1 VTPLAVS
8 DTVRMNNYDTITL
21 TGLVATEPH
30 QTGTSGNFPVVSFRL
45 LSFQSHFDRA
55 KSVWVDDDPNWYRVS
70 AFRQLALNVL
80 TSIGKGDRVIV
91 TGRLRI
97 RDWEASGRSG
107 TNIDLN
113 ADAIGHDLC
122 WGRTSY
128 SAVPSRAATTTPDA
142 PTGGGTAAYP
152 LGDTGDPAAGG
163 ETREVVAAERPVSVG
178 EQFDELVVPF
188 CGPSNCAEG

>member
-1 VTPLAVS
+1 VAVG

-21 TGLVATEPH
+21 TGLVGTEPH

-55 KSVWVDDDPNWYRVS
+55 KGVWVDDDPNWYRVS
-70 AFRQLALNVL
+70 AFRHLAVNVL
-80 TSIGKGDRVIV
+80 TSVGKGDRVIV

-113 ADAIGHDLC
+113 ADSIGHDLC
-122 WGRTSY
+122 WGRSSY
-128 SAVPSRAATTTPDA
+128 SAVSAKAATTTPEA
-142 PTGGGTAAYP
+142 PGGGTAAYP
-152 LGDTGDPAAGG
+152 AVDERDSAPEVETQEVIPAP
-163 ETREVVAAERPVSVG
+163 RPVSVG
-178 EQFDELVVPF
+178 EQSDELAVPF
-188 CGPSNCAEG
+188 

>member
-1 VTPLAVS
+1 MSVAVG

-30 QTGTSGNFPVVSFRL
+30 QTGTSGNFPVAGFRL

-55 KSVWVDDDPNWYRVS
+55 KNAWVDDDPNWYDVS
-70 AFRQLALNVL
+70 AFRRLAVNVL
-80 TSIGKGDRVIV
+80 ASVSKGHRVIV

-107 TNIDLN
+107 TNIDVN
-113 ADAIGHDLC
+113 ADSVGHDLS

-128 SAVPSRAATTTPDA
+128 SAVSASVASTTPDA
-142 PTGGGTAAYP
+142 STSGGT
-152 LGDTGDPAAGG
+152 DTSSMADKRDSVFEEDSHEVVPAPGSASGG
-163 ETREVVAAERPVSVG
+163 EQSDALA
-178 EQFDELVVPF
+178 VPF
-188 CGPSNCAEG
+188 

>member
-1 VTPLAVS
+1 MSVAVG

-30 QTGTSGNFPVVSFRL
+30 QTGTSGNFPVAGFRL

-55 KSVWVDDDPNWYRVS
+55 KNAWVDDDPNWYDVS
-70 AFRQLALNVL
+70 AFRRLAVNVL
-80 TSIGKGDRVIV
+80 ASVSKGHRVIV

-107 TNIDLN
+107 TNIDVN
-113 ADAIGHDLC
+113 ADSVGHDLS

-128 SAVPSRAATTTPDA
+128 SAVSARAASTTPDA
-142 PTGGGTAAYP
+142 STGGGTADYP
-152 LGDTGDPAAGG
+152 AVDERDSALEED
-163 ETREVVAAERPVSVG
+163 RHEVVPAPGSASAG
-178 EQFDELVVPF
+178 EQSDALAVPF
-188 CGPSNCAEG
+188 

>member
-1 VTPLAVS
+1 MSVAVG

-30 QTGTSGNFPVVSFRL
+30 QTGTSGNFPVAGFRL

-55 KSVWVDDDPNWYRVS
+55 KNAWVDDDPNWYDVS
-70 AFRQLALNVL
+70 AFRRLAVNVL
-80 TSIGKGDRVIV
+80 ASVSKGHRVIV

-107 TNIDLN
+107 TNIDVN
-113 ADAIGHDLC
+113 ADSVGHDLS

-128 SAVPSRAATTTPDA
+128 SAVSASVASTTPNA
-142 PTGGGTAAYP
+142 STSGGT
-152 LGDTGDPAAGG
+152 DTSSMADKRDAVF
-163 ETREVVAAERPVSVG
+163 EEDRHEVVPAPGSASAG
-178 EQFDELVVPF
+178 EQSDALAVPF
-188 CGPSNCAEG
+188 